1 MTASAS
7 RDTPGRQA
15 AGSDRNESTLPERNT
30 RGQATFPFRL
40 RTERKS
46 PPHRMPAMSDTTH
59 RHFPARLPLVF
70 VLALLPCL
78 LSNSCA
84 SSTGARKAHATK
96 ELSAAAETDY
106 LFLVYQDLLRQGNKD
121 EAIATLEDL
130 AKRHPSPDI
139 LVELANLQWGQNE
152 REKAT
157 ATLEKGL
164 SAFPEAR
171 QLTFYLAN
179 AYQMRRMNAEAVQIL
194 ERFLAQ
200 HPGDAP
206 AARELASIL
215 IDGGK
220 FKEAAVLL
228 TKLPADKRG
237 PAGAFL
243 LAKSAA
249 GQGQPKEAIR
259 FLREALAQDQ
269 TLMPAW
275 ADLAL
280 LLEREGDIK
289 GAEDCYRTMM
299 SQGEDTTEIRAKL
312 VRLAI
317 KRKDPAAALKLLSAA
332 ATDKSLLLDAMTAF
346 IEAKYVKQARQTL
359 AMLTALDPKSPELP
373 FYRAVLAYEGEKNP
387 RAALDI
393 LAKVPQDSP
402 NYDKSLGFR
411 IQIALEIGEMATARE
426 LVRQARDRF
435 PDNKEFLAVDAAI
448 RDKLG
453 HTDEAADILKLAVD
467 KAPNDLDLLYRYGV
481 ALEKLK
487 RRDEAT
493 RVMEKIVNLDP
504 KNADALNYLGYS
516 LAEEGRDLD
525 KALVM
530 INTALEREPDNPF
543 FLDSLAWTLH
553 KLKRP
558 AEALA
563 TIQRAISHKV
573 TDAIIW
579 EHYGDIAAAAGRKA
593 EAVKAY
599 RTALDLGSDTPDAVR
614 KKLEGQL

>member
-1 MTASAS
+1 
-7 RDTPGRQA
+7 
-15 AGSDRNESTLPERNT
+15 
-30 RGQATFPFRL
+30 
-40 RTERKS
+40 
-46 PPHRMPAMSDTTH
+46 MSDTTH

-84 SSTGARKAHATK
+84 SSTGARKAHASK

-179 AYQMRRMNAEAVQIL
+179 AYQMRRMNAEAVQVL

-206 AARELASIL
+206 AGRELASIL
-215 IDGGK
+215 IDAGK
-220 FKEAAVLL
+220 FKEAADLL

-243 LAKSAA
+243 LAKTAA

-317 KRKDPAAALKLLSAA
+317 KRKDPAAALKLLGAA

-373 FYRAVLAYEGEKNP
+373 FYRAVLAYEGENNP
-387 RAALDI
+387 QAAMDI
-393 LAKVPQDSP
+393 LAKVPSSNP
-402 NYDKSLGFR
+402 NYDKSYAFR
-411 IQIALEIGEMATARE
+411 IQIAMETGKTDTAE
-426 LVRQARDRF
+426 ALVRQARKLF
-435 PDNKEFLAVDAAI
+435 PDKKEFVAVDASI
-448 RDKLG
+448 KDKLG
-453 HTDEAADILKLAVD
+453 HTPEAATILKDALNQWPD
-467 KAPNDLDLLYRYGV
+467 DLDLLYRYGV

-487 RRDEAT
+487 RRSEA
-493 RVMEKIVNLDP
+493 RQVMEKIVTLDP
-504 KNADALNYLGYS
+504 QNPDALNYLGYS
-516 LAEEGRDLD
+516 LAEEGRDLN
-525 KALVM
+525 KALTM
-530 INTALEREPDNPF
+530 ISTALEKEPDNPF
-543 FLDSLAWTLH
+543 FLDSLAWVLY
-553 KLKRP
+553 KLNR
-558 AEALA
+558 AQEALA
-563 TIQRAISHKV
+563 TIQKAIAHKV
-573 TDAIIW
+573 KDAIIW

-593 EAVKAY
+593 EAIKAY
-599 RTALDLGSDTPDAVR
+599 RTALELGSETPDAVR
-614 KKLEGQL
+614 KKLEAL